1 MSCTA
6 IAKCTCA
13 TGGSSVFCG
22 TLNMGPIGFFLDR
35 NDKAP
40 SVAADRRA
48 AERAAA
54 RGMPF
59 ERESAGSLKSS
70 S

>member
-13 TGGSSVFCG
+13 TERFLRVFCG
-22 TLNMGPIGFFLDR
+22 TLNMGPDLVFLDR

-54 RGMPF
+54 RGMSL
-59 ERESAGSLKSS
+59 ERVSAGS
-70 S
+70 